1 MYTFDWFK
9 GTSISPLPQNSKYEI
24 LAPNT
29 LIIKNVRFEDEGEYH
44 CDVIVDD
51 PMGNDEVGEGRN
63 ILVEVYGKFHIHV
76 QSQMFPWDTHLV
88 VVLSSD

>member
-1 MYTFDWFK
+1 MYTFHWFK

-44 CDVIVDD
+44 CDLIVDN
-51 PMGNDEVGEGRN
+51 PMGNDEVGNGRN

-76 QSQMFPWDTHLV
+76 QSHKCSLGIHTL
-88 VVLSSD
+88 L